1 MTLRISDT
9 SLAFAIADKTA
20 VKGVAYETYTVRSGI
35 SIAAN
40 LREAFRQS
48 QLLSH
53 PTGRAQVMLS
63 APTMIV
69 PVEEFDEA
77 KAETLYRFSFAA
89 QANTEVI
96 CSVLPQL
103 NAVAIMAIN
112 RDLKAV
118 IDDHYADVI
127 YMPVEQPVWSYM
139 HRRAETHLCRRLY
152 AYFHDGC
159 VSIFAFDKH
168 RFRFCNTYSATRA
181 QDSVYYMLYV
191 WQQLQMDADK
201 DELYISGAPVD
212 SDELMTSLHR
222 YLRKAYTMSPS
233 AEFNRAPITEIKG
246 IALDVVTLYMRG
258 R

>member
-69 PVEEFDEA
+69 PVEEFD
-77 KAETLYRFSFAA
+77 

-201 DELYISGAPVD
+201 DELYIAGAPVD
-212 SDELMTSLHR
+212 SDEMMTSLHR

>member
-77 KAETLYRFSFAA
+77 KA
-89 QANTEVI
+89 
-96 CSVLPQL
+96 
-103 NAVAIMAIN
+103 
-112 RDLKAV
+112 
-118 IDDHYADVI
+118 
-127 YMPVEQPVWSYM
+127 
-139 HRRAETHLCRRLY
+139 
-152 AYFHDGC
+152 
-159 VSIFAFDKH
+159 
-168 RFRFCNTYSATRA
+168 
-181 QDSVYYMLYV
+181 
-191 WQQLQMDADK
+191 
-201 DELYISGAPVD
+201 
-212 SDELMTSLHR
+212 
-222 YLRKAYTMSPS
+222 
-233 AEFNRAPITEIKG
+233 
-246 IALDVVTLYMRG
+246 
-258 R
+258 